1 MTSRI
6 REINEV
12 ERNVEVGKMML
23 RRRHRRL
30 ERTSEK
36 KLIIVAAVIIPKN
49 VEEKAFSN
57 KEQVEI
63 KILLAHLKENNS
75 LLF

>member
-1 MTSRI
+1 
-6 REINEV
+6 
-12 ERNVEVGKMML
+12 MML

-36 KLIIVAAVIIPKN
+36 KLIVAAVISPKN